1 MDDRTASLLTEL
13 RRAIDDVQA
22 GGGDAKR
29 LAELAGAVER
39 RLRAEAE
46 LADED
51 DTLGEDIHE
60 AAVRLEADHPRLASA
75 VRRAADLLGGIG
87 I

>member
-1 MDDRTASLLTEL
+1 MDERTQALLDEL
-13 RRAIDDVQA
+13 HAAIDDIRS
-22 GGGDAKR
+22 GTGENAKV
-29 LAELAGAVER
+29 ADLAGAVER

-46 LADED
+46 LRDTD
-51 DTLGEDIHE
+51 DTLAEDIHE

-87 I
+87 L

>member
-13 RRAIDDVQA
+13 RSAIDDVQA
-22 GGGDAKR
+22 GSGDTRR

-39 RLRAEAE
+39 RLRADAE
-46 LADED
+46 LTDED
-51 DTLGEDIHE
+51 DTLSEDIHE

>member
-1 MDDRTASLLTEL
+1 MDERTQALLDEL
-13 RRAIDDVQA
+13 RTAIDDVRDGAGDQA
-22 GGGDAKR
+22 KV
-29 LAELAGAVER
+29 AELAGAVER

-46 LADED
+46 LHDTD
-51 DTLGEDIHE
+51 DTLAEDIHE

-87 I
+87 L